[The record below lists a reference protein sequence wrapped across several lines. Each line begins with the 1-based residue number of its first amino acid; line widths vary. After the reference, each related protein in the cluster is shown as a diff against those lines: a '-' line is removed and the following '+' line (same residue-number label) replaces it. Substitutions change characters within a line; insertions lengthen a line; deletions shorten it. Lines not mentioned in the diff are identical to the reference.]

1 VALLMYSHGHAR
13 PASLLAGEEKILASN
28 QLQIQIRIPPKGLKP
43 VESLFLGAFLGAA
56 KFWAQIFDLL
66 PPCTANLVY
75 LALAQ
80 ASRAFIA
87 ASETDL

>member
-1 VALLMYSHGHAR
+1 MNYSRGHAK
-13 PASLLAGEEKILASN
+13 PASLLAGEENFLASN
-28 QLQIQIRIPPKGLKP
+28 RLQIQIRSPPKGLKP
-43 VESLFLGAFLGAA
+43 VKSLFLGAFLGAA

-66 PPCTANLVY
+66 PPYTANLVY
-75 LALAQ
+75 LAFAR